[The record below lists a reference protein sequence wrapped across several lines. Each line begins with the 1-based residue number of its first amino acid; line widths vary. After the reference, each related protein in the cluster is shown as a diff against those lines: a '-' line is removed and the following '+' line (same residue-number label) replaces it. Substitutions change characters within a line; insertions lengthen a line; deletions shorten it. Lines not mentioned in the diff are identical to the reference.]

1 VKLELCGAT
10 SRTKFNKS
18 KAVGGFAPGDTFA
31 VLTRFLRAPQ
41 LWALSTTMT
50 RAVSNQSE
58 ELPQNSKLMNPVN
71 RAMQTVPEKYQGKQT
86 NKIERSIRS

>member
-1 VKLELCGAT
+1 
-10 SRTKFNKS
+10 
-18 KAVGGFAPGDTFA
+18 
-31 VLTRFLRAPQ
+31 
-41 LWALSTTMT
+41 MT